1 MTIHAYFTMKYIIT
15 MTIENQKLEYTIEKI
30 TSLSA
35 VQQVLYSWGKRKR
48 FIDEERRNYNT
59 YIREKIGNISKCS

>member
-1 MTIHAYFTMKYIIT
+1 MSFGRKNANMTIHAYFTMKYIIT

-35 VQQVLYSWGKRKR
+35 VQQVLYS
-48 FIDEERRNYNT
+48 
-59 YIREKIGNISKCS
+59 

>member
-1 MTIHAYFTMKYIIT
+1 MSIHANFTMKYIIT

-35 VQQVLYSWGKRKR
+35 VQEVLYSWGKRKR

-59 YIREKIGNISKCS
+59 YIWEKIGNISKCY